1 VDQVRHLILSGR
13 LKPGTLL
20 PSVRQLAA
28 DLTVSVITTRRAYE
42 ELEREELIVTRP
54 GAGSIV
60 AEGGTGGHA
69 AARRAYVRSLLTESL
84 AEARKAGMSS
94 TQIKAMVEEIL
105 HGLSQSET
113 KMND

>member
-1 VDQVRHLILSGR
+1 VEQIRHLILSGR
-13 LKPGTLL
+13 LKPGTQL
-20 PSVRQLAA
+20 PSVRQLAS

-54 GAGSIV
+54 GTGSIV
-60 AEGGTGGHA
+60 AEGGTGGHD
-69 AARRAYVRSLLTESL
+69 AARRAYVRSLLVESL

-105 HGLSQSET
+105 HGITQNEN
-113 KMND
+113 K